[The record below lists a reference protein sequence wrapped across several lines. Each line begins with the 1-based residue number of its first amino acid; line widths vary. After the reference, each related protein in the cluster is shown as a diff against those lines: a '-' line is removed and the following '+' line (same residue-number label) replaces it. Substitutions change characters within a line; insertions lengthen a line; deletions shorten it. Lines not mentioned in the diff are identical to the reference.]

1 MRLHRLDLTA
11 FGPFAGT
18 ESVDFDEL
26 SSAGLF
32 LLHGATGAG
41 KTSILDGV
49 CFALYGDVPGSRP
62 ASRLRSDHADAALS
76 TEVVL
81 ELHVGGRHLEITR
94 RPEQQRPKKR
104 GSGTTQEKAVTLLR
118 ERSDGEW
125 RALSKSH
132 QEIGEELKQLIG
144 MSREQFCQ
152 VVLLPQGEFAN
163 FLRATA
169 AERGALLG
177 RLFDTRRFKAVEE
190 WLKERRRAAEQRIQ
204 TGDQELDNLAGRLA
218 QAAGPGAEP
227 LDDWLP
233 EDAPARAAAGHADPA
248 APVLQWAAVLR
259 STARERHAIAV
270 SALELAEQAHARA
283 RDEATAVQELYGLQQ
298 RHAAARRRADGIA
311 GARSERDEQRARLE
325 RAHRAS
331 GVESALELREKA
343 ATQHQQA
350 LAARRTARAELPADL
365 AEAAAE
371 QLTTTANQ
379 LREELGS
386 LTEAGELEQRA
397 TELAVRR
404 DRLEA
409 EARGDDE
416 AVQEADGWL
425 EGWEP
430 ERLRLQRRVDDAQ
443 AAAAR
448 AGTLDAERDQARR
461 RLDAARERDRYA
473 HALTVAE
480 DRHRAARDRAADT
493 REAWQDARE
502 ARISGIAA
510 ELAAALVPGEN
521 CRVCGSAEH
530 PEPARPS
537 DRQVTREDEDAAY
550 AAYQSASAAQS
561 AVQDELSRARAGRD
575 AALAAAG
582 DTPVDEL
589 AAAYTALDGEYVLT
603 VRAAADTHAAR
614 EALGEAERERDRR
627 TAERHEAL
635 SRAAARTSRR
645 EELDEQ
651 YERIAEQL
659 LRARGGFAT
668 VAARRS
674 QLARRVEVLATAAQA
689 VDREHDGAQRLKE
702 ADAALSDAAFRA
714 GFDTPADAARA
725 LYAPDRRLRLEHLVA
740 QWRDEEA
747 AVTADLAAPGLAAAV
762 AQPAADPARARSA
775 VDTTTARLREASAAH
790 AAAQTRGVDLDRLG
804 AQAAAKAAELAPARA
819 EYARIRRLAD
829 LSAGTSMENQLKM
842 ELETYVLAARLEQVA
857 AAASVRLQRMSSGRY
872 TLVHSDARSA
882 GRSRSGLGLKAVD
895 AWTGTERDTSTLSG
909 GETFSASLALALGL
923 ADVVTDEAGG
933 TRLDTLF
940 IDEGFG
946 SLDEQTLDEVLDV
959 LDALRERD
967 RAVGIVSHVAD
978 LRQRIPAQLRVIKGQ
993 SGSTVAQGPAG
1004 RGTARTAAAPATT

>member
-49 CFALYGDVPGSRP
+49 CFALYGEVPGSRP
-62 ASRLRSDHADAALS
+62 ANRLRSDHADAALS

-233 EDAPARAAAGHADPA
+233 EDVPARAPAVHSDLA
-248 APVLQWAAVLR
+248 APILQWAAVLR

-270 SALELAEQAHARA
+270 SALELAEQAHLRA
-283 RDEATAVQELYGLQQ
+283 RDEAAAVQELYGLQQ

-350 LAARRTARAELPADL
+350 LAARCSARAELPADL

-371 QLTTTANQ
+371 QLTATANQ

-386 LTEAGELEQRA
+386 LTEAGELERRA
-397 TELAVRR
+397 AELAVRR

-409 EARGDDE
+409 EARGDGE
-416 AVQEADGWL
+416 AVQETDGWL

-502 ARISGIAA
+502 GRISGIAA

-589 AAAYTALDGEYVLT
+589 AAAYTALDGEYVLA

-627 TAERHEAL
+627 TAERHE
-635 SRAAARTSRR
+635 
-645 EELDEQ
+645 ELDEQ

-659 LRARGGFAT
+659 SRARGGFAT

-674 QLARRVEVLATAAQA
+674 QLARRVDLLTTAAQA
-689 VDREHDGAQRLKE
+689 VDREHD
-702 ADAALSDAAFRA
+702 
-714 GFDTPADAARA
+714 
-725 LYAPDRRLRLEHLVA
+725 
-740 QWRDEEA
+740 
-747 AVTADLAAPGLAAAV
+747 
-762 AQPAADPARARSA
+762 
-775 VDTTTARLREASAAH
+775 
-790 AAAQTRGVDLDRLG
+790 
-804 AQAAAKAAELAPARA
+804 
-819 EYARIRRLAD
+819 
-829 LSAGTSMENQLKM
+829 
-842 ELETYVLAARLEQVA
+842 
-857 AAASVRLQRMSSGRY
+857 
-872 TLVHSDARSA
+872 
-882 GRSRSGLGLKAVD
+882 
-895 AWTGTERDTSTLSG
+895 
-909 GETFSASLALALGL
+909 
-923 ADVVTDEAGG
+923 
-933 TRLDTLF
+933 
-940 IDEGFG
+940 
-946 SLDEQTLDEVLDV
+946 
-959 LDALRERD
+959 
-967 RAVGIVSHVAD
+967 
-978 LRQRIPAQLRVIKGQ
+978 
-993 SGSTVAQGPAG
+993 
-1004 RGTARTAAAPATT
+1004 